1 VDHRSPVIQDPGPA
15 GIAFHLGNFAL
26 ELADGDAE
34 DPCGL
39 FPVSP
44 GMAQDEGDMG
54 VVVFLQGG

>member
-15 GIAFHLGNFAL
+15 VIAFHLGNFAL
-26 ELADGDAE
+26 ELADGDAK
-34 DPCGL
+34 DTGSL